1 MQRHREGGLWLAHL
15 VHRISGVSL
24 ALFLPVH
31 FFVLGKA
38 LEGAEALDPFLKW
51 TELPFVKVAEFGL
64 VALLALHLFGG
75 LRVLALE
82 FLPWSSHQKTFAA
95 ASVAL
100 SFFVAV
106 SFFMSAVG
114 T

>member
-1 MQRHREGGLWLAHL
+1 MGRHREDGLWFFHI
-15 VHRISGVSL
+15 VHRFSGVAL

-31 FFVLGKA
+31 FYVLGKA
-38 LEGAEALDPFLKW
+38 LEGAAGLDPFLKW
-51 TELPFVKVAEFGL
+51 TALPLVKVAEFGL

-75 LRVLALE
+75 LRILALE
-82 FLPWSSHQKTFAA
+82 FLPWSPHQKTFAA
-95 ASVAL
+95 AATAL
-100 SFFVAV
+100 SFFVAI